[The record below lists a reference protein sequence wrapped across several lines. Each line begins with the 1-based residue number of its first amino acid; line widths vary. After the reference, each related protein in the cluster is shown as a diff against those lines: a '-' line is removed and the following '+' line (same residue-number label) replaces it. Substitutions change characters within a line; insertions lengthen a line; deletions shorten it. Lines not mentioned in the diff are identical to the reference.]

1 MEIRPPRALA
11 AALAAML
18 LLLAAVPGLAQ
29 QAPAA
34 PAQGQP
40 PAQVQELLRLLEDP
54 GVQGWMREQRQ
65 QAREQP
71 ADEVSREIELGRGFI
86 AERIAQAR
94 RHVAG
99 VLEASADLPAAR
111 DRLASRVGPELRELG
126 GLLTLVLFVAFL
138 GAGWGLEWIFWR
150 ASRALRK
157 HIIASSAETPVER
170 MRIVGLR
177 FLFGLGW
184 VAAFAAGSIG
194 SFLVF
199 PWPPVLREIVL
210 TYLQVFIVV
219 RLVLVLGRFLLAPG
233 APRFRL
239 LPMGD
244 AAAAYWHAW
253 TAAIVGW
260 FAFARLTIGLMVSL
274 GIGQRVIGAA
284 VAVMALAWLA
294 VALAA
299 ILRRPPRHE
308 GGAPPSRTLSA
319 ALAAYLVLL
328 WLCLLGGAITL
339 FWVGFIALC
348 TPFMLRF
355 VRDAVAGLLHSDA
368 AQRRDGPGSLLELC
382 LERGL
387 RAIVILAAI
396 WLLAG
401 TLGIDLA
408 SIAARE
414 TVATRLMAGALKAG
428 IILLA
433 ADFLWHLLKVVIEG
447 RIAASAAGPEL
458 DEDEQRRRARVRTL
472 LPILRN
478 ILAIVLAAMTAMM
491 ALSQLGVEIGPLIAG
506 AGVIGVA
513 IGFGAQTLV
522 RDVISGIFYLIDD
535 AFRVGEYIQSSN
547 YKGTV
552 ESFSLRSVKLR
563 HHRGPLYTVPFGSLG
578 AIQNMSRD
586 WVIDKTTISVTY
598 DSDLELAKKLI
609 KQVGRDLAADP
620 EFRPNI
626 IETLKMQGVENLG
639 DFAIELRLKMK
650 TRPGE
655 QFSIR
660 RRAFALIKK
669 SFDANGIRF
678 AYPTVQIA
686 GGADQ
691 GAAAAAAK
699 QALDMAREGKAAG

>member
-1 MEIRPPRALA
+1 METRPIRRIASALVALIAMLLA
-11 AALAAML
+11 AAP
-18 LLLAAVPGLAQ
+18 VPAHA
-29 QAPAA
+29 QAPA
-34 PAQGQP
+34 QP

-54 GVQGWMREQRQ
+54 GVQAWMREQRTRAAEDQ
-65 QAREQP
+65 GSEMAK
-71 ADEVSREIELGRGFI
+71 EIELGRGFV

-94 RHVAG
+94 RHVSG
-99 VLEASADLPAAR
+99 VLDASADLPAER
-111 DRLASRVGPELRELG
+111 DRLAARVGPELRGLG
-126 GLLTLVLFVAFL
+126 ALLTLALFVAFL

-157 HIIASSAETPVER
+157 HIIASSAETTAER
-170 MRIVGLR
+170 VRIVGLR
-177 FLFGLGW
+177 FAFGLGW
-184 VAAFAAGSIG
+184 VAAFAVGSIG

-199 PWPPVLREIVL
+199 PWPPLLREIVL
-210 TYLQVFIVV
+210 TYLQVFLVV
-219 RLVLVLGRFLLAPG
+219 RLVLVLGRFVLAPG

-239 LPMGD
+239 VPMGD

-253 TAAIVGW
+253 IAAIVGW
-260 FAFARLTIGLMVSL
+260 FAFARLTIALMASL
-274 GIGQRVIGAA
+274 GVGQRVLGATIA
-284 VAVMALAWLA
+284 LMALAWLA
-294 VALAA
+294 LALVA
-299 ILRRPPRHE
+299 ILRRPARHE
-308 GGAPPSRTLSA
+308 GGDAPSRTLSI

-348 TPFMLRF
+348 TPLALRF

-368 AQRRDGPGSLLELC
+368 AARRDGPGSLLGLC

-387 RAIVILAAI
+387 RAVVILVAI
-396 WLLAG
+396 WWMASV
-401 TLGIDLA
+401 LGIDLA

-433 ADFLWHLLKVVIEG
+433 ADFLWHLLKVVIDG
-447 RIAASAAGPEL
+447 RIIAAAANPEL
-458 DEDEQRRRARVRTL
+458 DEDEQRKRARVRTL

-478 ILAIVLAAMTAMM
+478 ILAIALAAMTAMM
-491 ALSQLGVEIGPLIAG
+491 ALSQMGVEIGPLIAG

-535 AFRVGEYIQSSN
+535 AFRVGEYIQSSS

-620 EFRPNI
+620 EFKPNI

-669 SFDANGIRF
+669 AFDANGIRF

-686 GGADQ
+686 GNAGPAEQ
-691 GAAAAAAK
+691 AAAAK
-699 QALDMAREGKAAG
+699 RALDMAADAAKPAG

>member
-1 MEIRPPRALA
+1 
-11 AALAAML
+11 ML
-18 LLLAAVPGLAQ
+18 RLP
-29 QAPAA
+29 
-34 PAQGQP
+34 PAQAQP

-54 GVQGWMREQRQ
+54 GVQSWMREQRTRSAEAQ
-65 QAREQP
+65 PQAS
-71 ADEVSREIELGRGFI
+71 EVAKELELGRGFV

-99 VLEASADLPAAR
+99 VLDASEDLPAER
-111 DRLASRVGPELRELG
+111 DRLAARVGPELRGLG
-126 GLLTLVLFVAFL
+126 ALLTLALFVAFL

-150 ASRALRK
+150 ASRGLAGVLDASEDLPAERDRLAARVGPELRGLGALLTLALFVAFLGAGWGLEWIFWRASRGLRK
-157 HIIASSAETPVER
+157 HIIASSAETTAER
-170 MRIVGLR
+170 VRIVGMR
-177 FLFGLGW
+177 FAFGLAW

-199 PWPPVLREIVL
+199 PWPPLLREIVL
-210 TYLQVFIVV
+210 TYLQVFLVAFGLAWVAAFAAGSIGSFLVFPWPPLLREIVLTYLQVFLVV
-219 RLVLVLGRFLLAPG
+219 RLVLVLGRFVLAPG

-239 LPMGD
+239 VPMGD

-253 TAAIVGW
+253 IAAIVGW
-260 FAFARLTIGLMVSL
+260 FAFARLTIALMASL
-274 GIGQRVIGAA
+274 GVGQRVMGATIA
-284 VAVMALAWLA
+284 LMALAWLLL
-294 VALAA
+294 ALVA

-308 GGAPPSRTLSA
+308 GGDAPSLTLSI
-319 ALAAYLVLL
+319 ALASYLALL

-348 TPFMLRF
+348 TPLALRF

-368 AQRRDGPGSLLELC
+368 AARRDGPCSLLELC

-387 RAIVILAAI
+387 RAIVILFAI
-396 WLLAG
+396 WWMASV
-401 TLGIDLA
+401 LGIDLA

-433 ADFLWHLLKVVIEG
+433 ADFLWHLLKVVIDG
-447 RIAASAAGPEL
+447 RIAAAASGPQL
-458 DEDEQRRRARVRTL
+458 DEDEQRKRARVRTL

-535 AFRVGEYIQSSN
+535 AFRVGEYIQSGN

-620 EFRPNI
+620 EF
-626 IETLKMQGVENLG
+626 K
-639 DFAIELRLKMK
+639 
-650 TRPGE
+650 
-655 QFSIR
+655 
-660 RRAFALIKK
+660 
-669 SFDANGIRF
+669 
-678 AYPTVQIA
+678 
-686 GGADQ
+686 
-691 GAAAAAAK
+691 
-699 QALDMAREGKAAG
+699 